1 MCPCYLFRSK
11 AATSEQSYFMG
22 QGIHIKKNLNLPNDH
37 SQLGSGQEKQG
48 DWDAVIFQV
57 YQSFYK
63 STLNIC

>member
-1 MCPCYLFRSK
+1 
-11 AATSEQSYFMG
+11 MG

-48 DWDAVIFQV
+48 DWDAVIFQF

-63 STLNIC
+63 SALNIC